1 MMQKS
6 VQLVLIVLLVQVY
19 HFYVSLDRIK
29 LILDNQV
36 AQLVMLEVSVKT
48 LE

>member
-1 MMQKS
+1 MQLS
-6 VQLVLIVLLVQVY
+6 VQLVLTVLLVQEY
-19 HFYVSLDRIK
+19 HFYVSLEHIK

-36 AQLVMLEVSVKT
+36 AQLVMLVVSVKT